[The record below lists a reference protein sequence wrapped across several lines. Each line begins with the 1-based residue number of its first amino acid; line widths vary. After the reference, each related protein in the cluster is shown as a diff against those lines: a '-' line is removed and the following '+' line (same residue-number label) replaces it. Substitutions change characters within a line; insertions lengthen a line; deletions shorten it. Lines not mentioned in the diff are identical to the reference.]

1 MKIAIDLE
9 GTLIAEC
16 GEFSCERTSYLA
28 QLIFTKGIRLGARP
42 LLRDLA
48 RAGHR
53 ITLYSVSEVSAVK
66 LTLWCWLAG
75 LPVSRVVTLAQEK
88 KRALRQTKKNQKRFS
103 QDLKALGLT
112 HFGKSNPVL
121 WPPCQG
127 QDLLLDDDPRR
138 IQAAWH
144 SGVKGVLVTNYESDW
159 TARIR
164 EATQPQ
170 AGSELRVN
178 AQAV

>member
-28 QLIFTKGIRLGARP
+28 QLLFARGIRLGACP

-53 ITLYSVSEVSAVK
+53 ITLYSVSEASAVK

-112 HFGKSNPVL
+112 HFGKSNPVI

-127 QDLLLDDDPRR
+127 QDLLLDDDSRR
-138 IQAAWH
+138 IQAAWR

-164 EATQPQ
+164 EAALQSHEIDVLAQTQ
-170 AGSELRVN
+170 A
-178 AQAV
+178 A